1 MKKKFRNLPKILK
14 INEINKKSLT
24 ISVLFNNGENRVL
37 DFKQIFSTWELTT
50 TDPEF
55 ILLQAKEFEKVTLES
70 NTLAWNNVPVFI
82 SDKKGDKIQVPFDVG
97 ADVLYTLSVIDEK
110 RTFSLGKMFKNWR
123 LEAKLTQEE
132 VAQRAGTTRTYI
144 TKIENDKQDIEIKTF
159 IRIIEAGLGKKLK
172 LSIE

>member
-24 ISVLFNNGENRVL
+24 ISVLFNNGENRIL
-37 DFKQIFSTWELTT
+37 DFKQIFSSWELTT
-50 TDPEF
+50 TDPEY
-55 ILLQAKEFEKVTLES
+55 LLIQPKEFDKVILEN
-70 NTLAWNNVPVFI
+70 NTLVWYNVPLFI
-82 SDKKGDKIQVPFDVG
+82 SGKNGEKIQVPFDVG
-97 ADVLYTLSVIDEK
+97 ADVLYSLSVMDDK

-172 LSIE
+172 LTIE